1 MEPQKMRKCLKL
13 LTLLISS
20 LLIAAASASTY
31 NMFMSATVGV
41 KATEMSFVLH
51 NPDYTTCGGAI
62 TDNNQKVTFS
72 SMMGMQGGETI
83 YNPVDINNAND
94 TAGHLIE
101 LKLDS
106 WTGVVGTP
114 LFNITITMYDGA
126 TPKGASIVLIP
137 GGTGQVET
145 SGDQTIPLTTTW
157 QVEWKI
163 YWTGDATP
171 GSDSVQVN
179 LLLVIKS

>member
-20 LLIAAASASTY
+20 LLIATASAYTY
-31 NMFMSATVGV
+31 NMFMSASVGV
-41 KATEMSFVLH
+41 EATELSFTQGT
-51 NPDYTTCGGAI
+51 DFDKCGGNLL
-62 TDNNQKVTFS
+62 DNNQKVTFS
-72 SMMGMQGGETI
+72 MMNGKPGVEAI
-83 YNPVDINNAND
+83 YNPVGIYNAND

-106 WTGVVGTP
+106 WTGNTEAH
-114 LFNITITMYDGA
+114 LYNITITMYDG
-126 TPKGASIVLIP
+126 TTQKGDSIVLIP

-145 SGDQTIPLTTTW
+145 SGDQTILATTTW
-157 QVEWKI
+157 RVQWQVW
-163 YWTGDATP
+163 WNGDALLADT
-171 GSDSVQVN
+171 VNVN